1 MSLNQTS
8 PPATSPVTL
17 AEAKRHLR
25 LEDTTEEDDQIQ
37 GFLDAA
43 VKLIEDTYWL
53 QLITA
58 TWTLKLD
65 ALPDVIFAPRG
76 PLQSATIQYVD
87 GAGATQTLSPSNYT
101 VDSSSHPGRI
111 LPAYGYCWPSTRCHI
126 NAVTVAMVNGFGDS
140 GVDVPQPIK
149 QAILIYTGIL
159 YENRGSCSGDMP
171 PVIDALMSSYRMTYA
186 RGTVA

>member
-25 LEDTTEEDDQIQ
+25 VDSTDEDDEIQ

-43 VKLIEDTYWL
+43 IKLIEDTFWL

-65 ALPDVIFAPRG
+65 AFPDVIFAPRG

-111 LPAYGYCWPSTRCHI
+111 IPAYGYCWPSTRCHI

-140 GVDVPQPIK
+140 AVDVPQPIK

-159 YENRGSCSGDMP
+159 YENRGSCSGEMP
-171 PVIDALMSSYRMTYA
+171 PVIDALMSSFRMTYV